1 MQNVALLQIPK
12 LGLLG
17 MVSVAST
24 CLRAHEESLDAFGTF
39 LDVSGS
45 SLYPAFFF
53 QNCSDFVALVRQVSL
68 ALVPVPVLEAL
79 VLEQLRSPRQW

>member
-1 MQNVALLQIPK
+1 VQNVALLQIPK

-45 SLYPAFFF
+45 SLYPASCFF
-53 QNCSDFVALVRQVSL
+53 QNCLDFVALVRQMAL

-79 VLEQLRSPRQW
+79 ALE